1 MAGKF
6 YRSVRA
12 GEDCPIRI
20 QDIRRQFAD
29 DVFVAEN
36 LIATGPEHDI
46 PGPAVLIS
54 EAPDPEGYSDKR
66 GLIKERGVAIHER

>member
-20 QDIRRQFAD
+20 QDIRRKFVD

-36 LIATGPEHDI
+36 LTATGPNHDI

-54 EAPDPEGYSDKR
+54 EAPDEYTDKR
-66 GLIKERGVAIHER
+66 GLIKERGVIVHER